1 LLKGSKYL
9 ESSITRVL
17 NDNFKCLCL
26 PCQKKYDKG
35 EIQFEGLRKHLNTPK
50 HQATATKDKDR
61 VELKKALEFLDQK
74 KKSKDFPPEHKFV
87 FKSEPR
93 IRKN

>member
-1 LLKGSKYL
+1 MSRKIMFSESLLKGSKYL
-9 ESSITRVL
+9 ESSIARVL

-50 HQATATKDKDR
+50 HQVTVTKDKDR
-61 VELKKALEFLDQK
+61 LELL
-74 KKSKDFPPEHKFV
+74 PV
-87 FKSEPR
+87 WM
-93 IRKN
+93 